1 MSKIK
6 YLLIYPN
13 DIIHINK
20 IYGEFMLKLKT
31 VLVLIFAIV
40 SMSLLTG
47 CIPANQHVGKP
58 APHSYKSGYYYDR
71 GYYYR

>member
-1 MSKIK
+1 
-6 YLLIYPN
+6 
-13 DIIHINK
+13 
-20 IYGEFMLKLKT
+20 MLKLKT

-47 CIPANQHVGKP
+47 CIPANQHVGKA
-58 APHSYKSGYYYDR
+58 APHSYKNDYYYDR